1 MFVVRTMGWML
12 GKVWRR
18 LFSTVKVD
26 EMNILKAREISM
38 EKPIVLLPSHKS
50 HVDYLMMSYICFAYN
65 FPMPVICAGEN
76 LNIFGI
82 GVMLRYAGC
91 FFMKRS
97 FRSLDMAKYRIA
109 CKKYVH
115 GVLSLSSNNSD
126 ENNSSSKDFNTSN
139 INENE
144 KMEGN
149 KNTTK
154 KLNNSIKNYR
164 PFLESNIIGTINLLN
179 ASLKTLINSSRGE
192 IIDEKFI
199 SEQNYFDYI
208 ADVWIDEPDCDEKL
222 VEKAL
227 LSTPHIAGY
236 SNQAKHQG
244 TKSVICEFAKFFGFK
259 NNLLEREKNIKY
271 MLL

>member
-1 MFVVRTMGWML
+1 MAKARFSMFVVRSLGWML

-97 FRSLDMAKYRIA
+97 FRSLDMAKYPIA

-115 GVLSLSSNNSD
+115 GVLSYQVTTAMKIVVAKIL
-126 ENNSSSKDFNTSN
+126 
-139 INENE
+139 ILVILM
-144 KMEGN
+144 KMRKWKEI

-154 KLNNSIKNYR
+154 KLNNSMLEFFMEGGRSRTGKLIKARLGMLSMVVDSKHDCAFMPVALTYDMI
-164 PFLESNIIGTINLLN
+164 PEMDDYVEQLLGKPKSPESL
-179 ASLKTLINSSRGE
+179 SLVL
-192 IIDEKFI
+192 
-199 SEQNYFDYI
+199 
-208 ADVWIDEPDCDEKL
+208 
-222 VEKAL
+222 
-227 LSTPHIAGY
+227 
-236 SNQAKHQG
+236 
-244 TKSVICEFAKFFGFK
+244 
-259 NNLLEREKNIKY
+259 
-271 MLL
+271 